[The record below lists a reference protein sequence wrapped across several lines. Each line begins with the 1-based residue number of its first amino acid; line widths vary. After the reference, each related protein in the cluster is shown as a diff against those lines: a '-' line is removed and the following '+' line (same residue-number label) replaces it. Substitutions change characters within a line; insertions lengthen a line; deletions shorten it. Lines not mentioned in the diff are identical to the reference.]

1 MAEQEPDWV
10 ADWLNIARENPP
22 TWHYYAGG
30 QAPTKFRDFWGDV
43 TIRCPGRY
51 YQASLFCGYVR
62 HETIYGNNVG
72 PMILHYKP
80 EDQKQEVI
88 NFIQQIWEM
97 DQQRGNKPVPSN
109 FIYAI
114 KPDQKAEPDSEQDL
128 EIGRLVQ
135 QYFAGE
141 ANFYL
146 KTSLNMDNPWCPLV
160 TRVISGEE
168 IPTNGVG
175 IFYSDAA
182 YHDLTCPEKV
192 KANGAIASKEIGD
205 CLDKGEKKV
214 SIFGG
219 KECGALDTY
228 WDIKAYLRGD
238 VKNGQP
244 KKDSKCYF
252 RFYNSHLGTLFIR
265 NGIAILSKYDW
276 AAADFDLGNIRY
288 PVYGMPDDEF
298 RQMANQMWDLYHKQ
312 LCQKR

>member
-10 ADWLNIARENPP
+10 ADWLNIARENPS
-22 TWHYYAGG
+22 TWHYYASG

-72 PMILHYKP
+72 PMMLHYKP

-114 KPDQKAEPDSEQDL
+114 QPDQKAKPDSEQDL

-168 IPTNGVG
+168 IPTNGAGV
-175 IFYSDAA
+175 FYSDAA
-182 YHDLTCPEKV
+182 YHDWTCDENRKSRGGQAFSDI
-192 KANGAIASKEIGD
+192 KSYLN
-205 CLDKGEKKV
+205 GEKGDIV
-214 SIFGG
+214 TSGRIGRD
-219 KECGALDTY
+219 ENLDAV
-228 WDIKAYLRGD
+228 AY
-238 VKNGQP
+238 VKNADP
-244 KKDSKCYF
+244 KLGNKPYF
-252 RFYNSHLGTLFIR
+252 KFHCSYRGNWFFR
-265 NGIAILSKYDW
+265 NGIAIHSIGDW
-276 AAADFDLGNIRY
+276 ATKDFDLGNIRY
-288 PVYGMPDDEF
+288 PAYGVPKDELE
-298 RQMANQMWDLYHKQ
+298 RLANIMWNLYYKQ
-312 LCQKR
+312 LSQRRERSDF